1 MDGIGLEEG
10 GMGRGAAGGS
20 TDHIVSARMGG
31 STNVFGLPGE
41 PCAPAEVI
49 GFPEFSTEVW
59 VYPHSRVSQRHIQDL
74 PTLTLCPSPS
84 KGCSARSSSVEN
96 NMA

>member
-31 STNVFGLPGE
+31 STYVFGLPGE
-41 PCAPAEVI
+41 PWAPAEVI
-49 GFPEFSTEVW
+49 GFPEFSMEVW
-59 VYPHSRVSQRHIQDL
+59 VHPHLRASRRHMQDL
-74 PTLTLCPSPS
+74 PTLMFCPSPS
-84 KGCSARSSSVEN
+84 NLCPLQFSRK
-96 NMA
+96 